1 VVRFERFLAALAGLL
16 GAGGVALAAAA
27 AHVAQG
33 SSLDSAALIAL
44 VHAPT
49 ILAGLAGL
57 RSGVLHRRMG
67 LLAIAGLGLGTV
79 LFSGDLAIRV
89 FAGHSLF
96 PMAAPSGGLILIGA
110 WLLLGLSGIFARQ
123 HR

>member
-1 VVRFERFLAALAGLL
+1 MTRFERFLAALSGLL

-33 SSLDSAALIAL
+33 SSLDSAALLAL
-44 VHAPT
+44 VHAPA

-67 LLAIAGLGLGTV
+67 LLAIVGLGLGTV
-79 LFSGDLAIRV
+79 LFSGDLAVRV

-96 PMAAPSGGLILIGA
+96 PMAAPTGGVILIGA
-110 WLLLGLSGIFARQ
+110 WLLLAIAGIFTPAAR
-123 HR
+123 